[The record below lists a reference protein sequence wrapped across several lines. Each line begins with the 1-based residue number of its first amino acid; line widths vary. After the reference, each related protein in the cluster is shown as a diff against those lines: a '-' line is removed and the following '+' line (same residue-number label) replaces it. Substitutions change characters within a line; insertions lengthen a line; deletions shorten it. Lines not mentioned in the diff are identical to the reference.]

1 MVQGMEKAQDAAAA
15 LAAAYNTDEHAGL
28 LPSLDD
34 ARRTDAAVGEAMRA
48 AIVGVDG
55 ETMPETAPQF
65 GPYTMLRS
73 DQIDIDNQLHIMDEI
88 IDRAQEGKTT
98 LLGHLRHRD
107 IEEEVRH
114 AAALKSRTMSMM
126 DVNPTLHEIF
136 AANPVTMGNWL
147 PIVDRALTDTE
158 GMEFRVPATKV
169 LRMPLPMAQFTR
181 LEYACTNKL
190 SREIFNRTLVE
201 IFDLEDPGVYFI
213 KTGTFSSKFE
223 FANAKCTEPTEMGEY
238 FQVITNTAMSIG
250 AGDSVELV
258 VREYIEDVDDS
269 PTIYH
274 GMPLRCEA
282 RAFIDLEGD
291 APRLLGVVP
300 YWHPSVMRRA
310 LAMAEEMP
318 WMSHVH
324 GDAAAYAERMPW
336 LEARFDELLP
346 RIVSGLEKLLPEL
359 DNQGL
364 GELYGQWS
372 IDIMAVGDDLWLI
385 DMATMHTS
393 ALAEVLTHTN
403 EYATADLADIAEL
416 AGRIDLGRHERS
428 ARDVFSA
435 DADLYDSTTGTCTA
449 VDFTGVWIRA
459 LSGAAK
465 ALGITPEL
473 SKGDAAELV
482 ALAEN
487 TAGDGHVSIENEQR

>member
-1 MVQGMEKAQDAAAA
+1 MAQNMEKAQDAAAA
-15 LAAAYNTDEHAGL
+15 LAAAYNADEHAGL

-48 AIVGVDG
+48 AIVGFDG

-73 DQIDIDNQLHIMDEI
+73 DQMDIDNHLQVMDEI
-88 IDRAQEGKTT
+88 IDRAREGKTT
-98 LLGHLRHRD
+98 LLDRLRRRD
-107 IEEEVRH
+107 TDEEVRQ
-114 AAALKSRTMSMM
+114 AAALKSRTMSVM
-126 DVNPTLHEIF
+126 DVNPTLHEVF

-147 PIVDRALTDTE
+147 PIVDRALADAE
-158 GMEFRVPATKV
+158 DVEFRVPATKV

-181 LEYACTNKL
+181 MEYASTNRI
-190 SREIFNRTLVE
+190 SRETLNRMLVE

-223 FANAKCTEPTEMGEY
+223 FANAKCAEPAEMGEY

-282 RAFIDLEGD
+282 RAFIDLESD

-324 GDAAAYAERMPW
+324 GDAAAYAERLPW

-346 RIVSGLEKLLPEL
+346 RIISGLEKLLPEL
-359 DNQGL
+359 KEQGL

-372 IDIMAVGDDLWLI
+372 VDIMAAGDDLWLI

-393 ALAEVLTHTN
+393 ALAEVLAHTD

-416 AGRIDLGRHERS
+416 AGRIELNRHERS
-428 ARDVFSA
+428 ARDVFDV
-435 DADLYDSTTGTCTA
+435 DADLYDSTTGACTA

-459 LSGAAK
+459 LSGAAE
-465 ALGITPEL
+465 ALGVTPEL
-473 SKGDAAELV
+473 SPGDAAELV
-482 ALAEN
+482 ALVEN
-487 TAGDGHVSIENEQR
+487 TAVAAVDDQAVST